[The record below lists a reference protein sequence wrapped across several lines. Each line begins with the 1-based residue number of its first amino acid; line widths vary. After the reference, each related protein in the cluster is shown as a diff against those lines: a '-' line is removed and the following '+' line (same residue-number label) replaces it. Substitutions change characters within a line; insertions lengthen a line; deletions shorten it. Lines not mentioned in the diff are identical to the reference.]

1 MVLPI
6 CGPGYFQGELI
17 SLDSVVT
24 GALTEVE
31 VIEFEYKE
39 ETPGAIWLA
48 VSSHL
53 DILPS
58 SSLKYL
64 DTIAFIFLLLYIVI
78 V

>member
-1 MVLPI
+1 MVLLT

-17 SLDSVVT
+17 SLESVVT
-24 GALTEVE
+24 GVLTDIE
-31 VIEFEYKE
+31 VIEFGYKK

-53 DILPS
+53 DILTS

-64 DTIAFIFLLLYIVI
+64 DTVTFILLLLYIVI